1 MSRNKIVEQL
11 FFFGLLGIV
20 AYIMW
25 QIISPFIGA
34 LALAAILATVSYP
47 IYERVLKVTP
57 RKNKNLASFLSL
69 LVVIVIIVTPLT
81 LIGYFIVNEAVTFYS
96 ATNKGEPLSLTAP
109 LTDFESVIQDYFP
122 NFDLD
127 VEQYAAQGAEWLAS
141 NAGNIFAGTASTI
154 FLLFIAFF
162 GIYYLFK
169 DGKEFTKQLVYLSP
183 LPDNQD
189 ERIIER
195 LSRSVRT
202 VVGGVLTVA
211 IIQGTLS
218 GIGFAIVGVEQAA
231 LLGSVAAIGA
241 LIPGIGTT
249 VVFVPII
256 ILLILNGSIVQA
268 IILAVWAML
277 AVGLVDNVLGPKLM
291 SRGTTLHPFL
301 VLISALGGI
310 ALFGPIGFIL
320 GPVTLS
326 FFMVMLELYS
336 LHISPNAKLVHDT
349 E

>member
-1 MSRNKIVEQL
+1 MSRNKVVEQL

-47 IYERVLKVTP
+47 IYERVLKITP
-57 RKNKNLASFLSL
+57 KKNKNLASLISIIAVL
-69 LVVIVIIVTPLT
+69 VIIVTPLT
-81 LIGYFIVNEAVTFYS
+81 LIGYFLVNEAVSFYS
-96 ATNKGEPLSLTAP
+96 ATNKGQPLTLTAP
-109 LTDFESVIQDYFP
+109 LTDFENVVQRYFP
-122 NFDLD
+122 NFELD
-127 VEQYAAQGAEWLAS
+127 VEGYAAQGAEWLAS

-162 GIYYLFK
+162 GLFYLFK
-169 DGKEFTKQLVYLSP
+169 DGREFTKQLVYLSP

-189 ERIIER
+189 EKILKR
-195 LSRSVRT
+195 LSNSVRT
-202 VVGGVLTVA
+202 VVGGVLTIA
-211 IIQGTLS
+211 LIQGTLS
-218 GIGFAIVGVEQAA
+218 GIGFAVVGVEQAA

-249 VVFVPII
+249 IVFVPVI
-256 ILLILNGSIVQA
+256 ILLILNGSVIQA

-277 AVGLVDNVLGPKLM
+277 AVGLVDNFLGPKLM

-301 VLISALGGI
+301 VLVSALGGI

-320 GPVTLS
+320 GPVCLS
-326 FFMVMLELYS
+326 FLMVLLELYS
-336 LHISPNAKLVHDT
+336 LHISPNAKLVHN